1 MFEDGGIINE
11 LLIERLNYLIY
22 VVLLLIGL
30 HAMIAKNNLIK
41 KLIGMSIFQTAIILF
56 YVSIGVKEGATIPIY
71 LPEHDPHGSHA
82 THAEGNQSI
91 EQKHGPVVLEAGLVK
106 GYSNPLPHV
115 LMLTAIVVGVATLGL
130 ALALCQRI
138 YQGYGTIEEDELLA
152 QIEKQETRVQ
162 SRVAS
167 KEATAKVVAVK
178 KAAASKPKVSN
189 TKAKSSAKPTPKKP
203 TPKSKA
209 KSVSSPS
216 KASSRQSASVKSKA
230 KRAPTKS
237 TTTSKAKPASK
248 AKSTTSAKSVPEKS
262 KAKRVP
268 AKSKAASKAKP
279 APKAKSST
287 PTKSVPAKAKTG
299 TAKTKAPSKTK
310 SVTKAKSTTKPKSS
324 TTPKKSASVKAKPRT
339 PKK

>member
-91 EQKHGPVVLEAGLVK
+91 EQEHGPVVLEAGLVK

-152 QIEKQETRVQ
+152 QIEKQETGVQ
-162 SRVAS
+162 PRVAS
-167 KEATAKVVAVK
+167 KEATGKVVAVK

-216 KASSRQSASVKSKA
+216 KASTQSASVKSKA

-237 TTTSKAKPASK
+237 TTTSKVKPASK

-262 KAKRVP
+262 KPKRVP
-268 AKSKAASKAKP
+268 AQSKAASKAKP

-310 SVTKAKSTTKPKSS
+310 SITKAKSTTKPKSS
-324 TTPKKSASVKAKPRT
+324 TTPKKSPSVKAKPRT

>member
-71 LPEHDPHGSHA
+71 LPEHDPHGSLA
-82 THAEGNQSI
+82 THAEGNQST
-91 EQKHGPVVLEAGLVK
+91 EQEHGPVVLEAGLVK

-216 KASSRQSASVKSKA
+216 KASTQSASVKSKA

-237 TTTSKAKPASK
+237 TTTSKVKPASK

-268 AKSKAASKAKP
+268 AQPKAASKAKP

-287 PTKSVPAKAKTG
+287 PTKSVSAKAKTG
-299 TAKTKAPSKTK
+299 TEKSKSPSKTK
-310 SVTKAKSTTKPKSS
+310 SVTKAKSTNKPKSS

>member
-82 THAEGNQSI
+82 THVEGNQST
-91 EQKHGPVVLEAGLVK
+91 EQEHGPVVLEAGLVK

-152 QIEKQETRVQ
+152 QIEKQETGVQ
-162 SRVAS
+162 PRVAS
-167 KEATAKVVAVK
+167 KEATGKVVAVK

-203 TPKSKA
+203 APKSKA

-216 KASSRQSASVKSKA
+216 KASTQSASVKSKA

-237 TTTSKAKPASK
+237 TTTSKVKPASK

-268 AKSKAASKAKP
+268 AQPKAASKAKP

-287 PTKSVPAKAKTG
+287 PTKSVSAKAKTG
-299 TAKTKAPSKTK
+299 TAKSKAPSKTK